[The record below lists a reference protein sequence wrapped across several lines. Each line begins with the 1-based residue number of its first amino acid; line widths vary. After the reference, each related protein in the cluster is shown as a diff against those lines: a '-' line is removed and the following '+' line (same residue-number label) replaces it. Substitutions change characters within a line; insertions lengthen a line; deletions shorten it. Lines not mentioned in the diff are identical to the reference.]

1 MIPSAWVRW
10 TPMRA
15 ALGFLLVAVLVAG
28 YTLVRA
34 VQLTETESGVVP
46 VLPNPGDLASPPS
59 PPLVDIEAIV
69 SRDAFDVARSAPTNR
84 YLLAS
89 EIPEVQAAAAPPPRV
104 VVLGIALADG
114 GRSFATCQV
123 GAERPTIVRV
133 GDKLGPYTI
142 KAIEAKRV
150 TVTLPGGAIQTI
162 AALNSGLGN

>member
-1 MIPSAWVRW
+1 MISSAWLRW

-15 ALGFLLVAVLVAG
+15 ALGFLLVAILVAG
-28 YTLVRA
+28 YTLTRA
-34 VQLTETESGVVP
+34 VTLTDTEVGAVAA
-46 VLPNPGDLASPPS
+46 LPNSGELSPP
-59 PPLVDIEAIV
+59 PAAPTIDVEAAVRRDVFDIM
-69 SRDAFDVARSAPTNR
+69 RSAPTNR

-89 EIPEVQAAAAPPPRV
+89 EIPEAESPANPLPRV

-114 GRSFATCQV
+114 GRSFATAQV

-150 TVTLPGGAIQTI
+150 TVTLPGGAVQII
-162 AALNSGLGN
+162 AALNSGPGN

>member
-1 MIPSAWVRW
+1 MMPSAWLRW
-10 TPMRA
+10 TPMRL
-15 ALGFLLVAVLVAG
+15 ALGALVIAVLVAG
-28 YTLVRA
+28 YTLTRA
-34 VQLTETESGVVP
+34 VQLTATEVGAVP
-46 VLPNPGDLASPPS
+46 NLPNPGDLAAPP
-59 PPLVDIEAIV
+59 PPPTIDVEAAV
-69 SRDAFDVARSAPTNR
+69 SRDVFDVGRVAPTNR

-89 EIPEVQAAAAPPPRV
+89 ELPEETEAAPPPPRV

-114 GRSFATCQV
+114 GRSFATAQV

-150 TVTLPGGAIQTI
+150 TVTLPGGAVQVI

>member
-1 MIPSAWVRW
+1 MIPSSWTRW
-10 TPMRA
+10 APMRA
-15 ALGFLLVAVLVAG
+15 ALGFLAFSVIVAG

-34 VQLTETESGVVP
+34 VQLTETEVGSVP
-46 VLPNPGDLASPPS
+46 ALPNPGDLASPP
-59 PPLVDIEAIV
+59 PPPTVDIPAAV
-69 SRDAFDVARSAPTNR
+69 SRDVFDIARSAPTNR

-89 EIPEVQAAAAPPPRV
+89 EIPEPVAEAPPPPRV

-114 GRSFATCQV
+114 GRSFATAQV
-123 GAERPTIVRV
+123 GAEAPRIVRI

-150 TVTLPGGAIQTI
+150 TVTLPGGAVQTI

>member
-1 MIPSAWVRW
+1 MMPSAWWRW

-15 ALGFLLVAVLVAG
+15 ALGFLLVAIVVAG
-28 YTLVRA
+28 YTLTCA
-34 VQLTETESGVVP
+34 LQLTETEVGVVP
-46 VLPNPGDLASPPS
+46 ALPNPGELSPPPS
-59 PPLVDIEAIV
+59 APTVDIEVAV
-69 SRDAFDVARSAPTNR
+69 SRDAVDIARSAPTNR

-89 EIPEVQAAAAPPPRV
+89 EIPEVSAPVAPPPRV

-123 GAERPTIVRV
+123 GAERPVIVRV

-150 TVTLPGGAIQTI
+150 TVTLPGGAVQII